1 MTDQTLQAHV
11 GCDPPFEPGLLSR
24 SQTINS
30 VSSVSVDDP
39 PSPSSWPEEPVNLLV
54 KDGRRLLSENS
65 ELQMWWDRAM
75 CDELKLPSGYRK
87 VAVLLIKWSCEIDEF
102 GEKGE
107 IEVSFDS

>member
-1 MTDQTLQAHV
+1 
-11 GCDPPFEPGLLSR
+11 
-24 SQTINS
+24 
-30 VSSVSVDDP
+30 
-39 PSPSSWPEEPVNLLV
+39 
-54 KDGRRLLSENS
+54 
-65 ELQMWWDRAM
+65 M